1 MQKQP
6 TSIDI
11 ISNDESTPKTKGKG
25 RAISHANVE
34 KKTVDSNSDELE
46 SQIDPRVIS
55 TTSLS
60 KMLQILIRFIT
71 NQAYYESLVGDL
83 IKIDDDGN
91 ELVVEL
97 DRIKRGNAGHQNN
110 HG

>member
-1 MQKQP
+1 M
-6 TSIDI
+6 
-11 ISNDESTPKTKGKG
+11 
-25 RAISHANVE
+25 E
-34 KKTVDSNSDELE
+34 KKTVDSDLDELE

-55 TTSLS
+55 TTSLL
-60 KMLQILIRFIT
+60 KMLQILISFIT

-83 IKIDDDGN
+83 IKIDGN

-97 DRIKRGNAGHQNN
+97 DRIKQGNAGHQNN